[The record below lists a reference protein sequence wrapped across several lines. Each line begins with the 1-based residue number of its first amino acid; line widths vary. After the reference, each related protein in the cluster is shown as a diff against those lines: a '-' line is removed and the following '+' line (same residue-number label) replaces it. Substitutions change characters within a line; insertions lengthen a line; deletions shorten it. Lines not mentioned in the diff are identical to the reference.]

1 MSAHERRQKTEL
13 RAEVDSIINAALAAA
28 QPDDAVRRAI
38 DEFAIND
45 GGTVMLLAV
54 GKAAYGMAKTACS
67 VLGSHITRG
76 IVITKYGHGGP
87 ALPCCE
93 VYEAGHPIPDDNS
106 FAATR
111 RAVSLAESLGA
122 GDRLLLLL
130 SGGGSALLEKPLVSN
145 ATLQNITR
153 SLLKSGAEIGEIN
166 TIRKRLSAVKAGR
179 FAKICAPAHVYC
191 AALSDVLGDRPDMI
205 ASGPVSPDSSTSAQ
219 ALAIIKKYKL
229 RLSADV
235 IALLREE
242 TPKRLDNV
250 SFRVIGN
257 LATMCDAAAQ
267 RCRELG
273 YDTEILSLQLNCE
286 ARSAGELLAKRAQM
300 RQSATQSFALLAA
313 GETVV
318 KVRGNGLG
326 GRNQE
331 LALAAAIGID
341 GLSDTAV
348 FSVGSDGTDGPT
360 DAAGGYVD
368 GDSAA
373 ALRAAGVDIDSAL
386 SDNDSYHALQK
397 CGGLIITGA
406 TGTNVNDLCGLLLRR

>member
-1 MSAHERRQKTEL
+1 
-13 RAEVDSIINAALAAA
+13 
-28 QPDDAVRRAI
+28 
-38 DEFAIND
+38 
-45 GGTVMLLAV
+45 MLLAV

-191 AALSDVLGDRPDMI
+191 AAL
-205 ASGPVSPDSSTSAQ
+205 STSAQ